1 MDFVNPPWAFVV
13 MDGLLAPRLF
23 RSFYKRYAASIDL
36 AGTEDMLEF
45 GCGSAG
51 VGEHLV
57 KQLSNGS
64 LMCIDIS
71 PPMIRI
77 AKRRLAD
84 HSNASC
90 LAGRIEALGIPTE
103 SFDVI
108 VIHNALHDIPE
119 AERAETIRELVRV
132 LRPGGRL
139 ALREPTKPSHGMPA
153 SAYQQEVT
161 EAGLKEVRSSEY
173 KAFPAG
179 AVFDAVFR
187 KPQEPAPAPEPET

>member
-23 RSFYKRYAASIDL
+23 RSFYKRYAASIAL
-36 AGTEDMLEF
+36 SGSEDVLEF

-57 KQLSNGS
+57 MRLATGS
-64 LMCIDIS
+64 LTCVDIS

-77 AKRRLAD
+77 AERRLAA
-84 HSNASC
+84 HSNATC
-90 LAGRIEALGIPTE
+90 LAGRIETLGMTAS

-108 VIHNALHDIPE
+108 IIHNALHDIPE
-119 AERAETIRELVRV
+119 AERAETIRDLLRV

-153 SAYQQEVT
+153 SAYRRELT
-161 EAGLKEVRSSEY
+161 EGGFEEVRSSEY

-187 KPQEPAPAPEPET
+187 KPEEPRSSS